1 MTTPTYRRARHS
13 VSFLNGHLVFV
24 TRYRRPVFTDTML
37 TFTEYT
43 VRGVRGV
50 RAELEAEL
58 IEFNGETD
66 HVQVHLLI
74 CYPPTVANSALLQRL
89 KGRAAYAVRREYS
102 AVCVRARMRGHLWS
116 PSHFAVSCGG
126 APLSIIRQYIDGQAR
141 PL

>member
-13 VSFLNGHLVFV
+13 VSFLHGHLVFV
-24 TRYRRPVFTDTML
+24 TRYRRPVFTDAML

-43 VRGVRGV
+43 LRGV
-50 RAELEAEL
+50 RAELEAAL

-89 KGRAAYAVRREYS
+89 KGRTAYAVRRECS

-116 PSHFAVSCGG
+116 PSHFAVSCGA
-126 APLSIIRQYIDGQAR
+126 APRSIIRQYIDGQAR